1 MEMFK
6 MEKAPYQKNR
16 KMTEKNNPKT
26 RLREKQITYQANK
39 KADGHFQNKI
49 KQANQFLNLESL
61 ILDNSRIKL

>member
-16 KMTEKNNPKT
+16 KMTEKYNPKT
-26 RLREKQITYQANK
+26 RRREKQITYQANK

-49 KQANQFLNLESL
+49 T
-61 ILDNSRIKL
+61 

>member
-26 RLREKQITYQANK
+26 RRREKQITYQANK

-49 KQANQFLNLESL
+49 T
-61 ILDNSRIKL
+61 